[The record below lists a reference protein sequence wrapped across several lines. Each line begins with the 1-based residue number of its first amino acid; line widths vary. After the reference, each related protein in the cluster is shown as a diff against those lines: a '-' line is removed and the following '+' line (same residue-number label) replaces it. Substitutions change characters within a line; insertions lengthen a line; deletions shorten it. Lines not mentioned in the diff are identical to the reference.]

1 MIASYDLDG
10 VINLGPDFPGLTP
23 GKDDVII
30 TGRSIEEEP
39 ETIAYL
45 DRRGIKNEVF
55 FNPIPFEDK
64 TREKSGEFKSNT
76 LKTLLSK
83 GYDIRIHF
91 ENDPV
96 QTKLI
101 RELCPEVYVVEII
114 SDLTELENVRHVDL

>member
-30 TGRSIEEEP
+30 TGRSIEEKP
-39 ETIAYL
+39 ETLVYL
-45 DRRGIKNEVF
+45 KKRGIKNEIF

-64 TREKSGEFKSNT
+64 TREKSGVFKAKMLT
-76 LKTLLSK
+76 TLLNK

-96 QTKLI
+96 QTKII
-101 RELCPEVYVVEII
+101 RDLCPKVYVVEII
-114 SDLTELENVRHVDL
+114 SDLTELENVRHL